1 MAEIT
6 LEELRGKRQQETLA
20 AQKAPETA
28 VKEMEKQ
35 ELTPEERE
43 RVEQIKE
50 QIDVTDSQMLMQF
63 GSGAK
68 QNIADFSENILNN
81 IRSKDT
87 GYVGDL
93 MTDLIAKVE
102 GLDFESLEQER
113 GLMDFSAKRRR
124 R

>member
-43 RVEQIKE
+43 AGG
-50 QIDVTDSQMLMQF
+50 TDQ
-63 GSGAK
+63 GA
-68 QNIADFSENILNN
+68 DRCDGTL
-81 IRSKDT
+81 RC
-87 GYVGDL
+87 
-93 MTDLIAKVE
+93 
-102 GLDFESLEQER
+102 
-113 GLMDFSAKRRR
+113 
-124 R
+124 

>member
-68 QNIADFSENILNN
+68 QNIAEYSEQYPLQGYRLCGGSDD
-81 IRSKDT
+81 RSHRKGGGT
-87 GYVGDL
+87 G
-93 MTDLIAKVE
+93 
-102 GLDFESLEQER
+102 F
-113 GLMDFSAKRRR
+113 
-124 R
+124 